1 MTQLCDQDQEFL
13 NTCRN
18 LDGKMGMIL
27 ILSAK
32 DPRPDFEFLFN
43 VSEIQK
49 LVSLRTGIDLVLFPV
64 IGTIPNNTPRAGL
77 KYALKIVSVDEEL
90 VKKVLP

>member
-1 MTQLCDQDQEFL
+1 MIKLHDQDQEFL

-27 ILSAK
+27 FISAR
-32 DPRPDFEFLFN
+32 DNRSDLEFLLDI
-43 VSEIQK
+43 SEIQK
-49 LVSLRTGIDLVLFPV
+49 LVSRRTGLDLILFPV
-64 IGTIPNNTPRAGL
+64 IGSIPDHTLRAGL

-90 VKKVLP
+90 VKKVPL